1 MWRDAIKARNGMQA
15 DEAVNERAS
24 IGTCY
29 SFQPICFR
37 LFQYTFPTYAENCL
51 PTMQRANSAWTAI
64 GLQINSQ
71 TN

>member
-29 SFQPICFR
+29 SIQPSCFR
-37 LFQYTFPTYAENCL
+37 LFQYTFPTYAEKFL
-51 PTMQRANSAWTAI
+51 ATMQRAAA
-64 GLQINSQ
+64 
-71 TN
+71 